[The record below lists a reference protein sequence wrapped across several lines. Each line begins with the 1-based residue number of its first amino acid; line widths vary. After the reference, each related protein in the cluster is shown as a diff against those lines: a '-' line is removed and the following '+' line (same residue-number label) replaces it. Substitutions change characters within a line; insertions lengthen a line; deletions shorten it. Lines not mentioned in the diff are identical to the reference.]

1 MTEFDYSDEYAD
13 NDIIDFVQ
21 VDTSEHKKQDK
32 YQKETEKA
40 KQPDEK
46 TILKQLKKKTTAEI
60 QQEKERQQYVRQE
73 E

>member
-21 VDTSEHKKQDK
+21 VDTSDPKNQDK
-32 YQKETEKA
+32 NQKETEKA

-46 TILKQLKKKTTAEI
+46 TILK
-60 QQEKERQQYVRQE
+60 
-73 E
+73 